1 MKKIVVYVLIAALA
15 IPFIPRA
22 AWAESVFDRA
32 RTGPPRLRLERS
44 QDTGG
49 LGAALASTSGA
60 VGAPAAVA
68 TGVSPLKA
76 GASSLC
82 LPGFGEQRLGATLR
96 AKVFL
101 GLEAVGW
108 ISVAGFLWAGHS
120 RENAYKSYA
129 VVFAGVTGTDH
140 SDDYYK
146 TIGEYMA
153 SDGPGGYNESVR
165 RDARDLYYPNVEAMD
180 AYYRARAIT
189 GDEGWSWRD
198 ESSYGRY
205 GSLRDGS
212 RFANR
217 VALYSAFGLAALRIV
232 SAADA
237 VRLARMDG
245 SPAAGE
251 GKTSIGFEPAPR
263 GMALYVQRS
272 F

>member
-1 MKKIVVYVLIAALA
+1 MKTIVVYVLIAALA

-22 AWAESVFDRA
+22 ALAESVFDCA

-44 QDTGG
+44 QDTRG
-49 LGAALASTSGA
+49 LDAVLASSSGDSGA
-60 VGAPAAVA
+60 PGAVA
-68 TGVSPLKA
+68 TGVSPLRA

-82 LPGFGEQRLGATLR
+82 LPGLGEQRLGATMR
-96 AKVFL
+96 AKVFF

-108 ISVAGFLWAGHS
+108 ITVASFLWAGHS
-120 RENAYKSYA
+120 RANAYKEYA
-129 VVFAGVTGTDH
+129 VVFAGITGTDH

-146 TIGEYMA
+146 TIGEYLA

-165 RDARDLYYPNVEAMD
+165 REARDLYYPNVEAMD
-180 AYYRARAIT
+180 AYYHAHAIT
-189 GDEGWSWRD
+189 GDKGWSWRD
-198 ESSYGRY
+198 ESTYGRY

-212 RFANR
+212 RFDNR

-237 VRLARMDG
+237 VRLARIDG
-245 SPAAGE
+245 RSAAAE
-251 GKTSIGFEPAPR
+251 GRTSIGFEPAPR

>member
-1 MKKIVVYVLIAALA
+1 MKTIVVYVLIAALA
-15 IPFIPRA
+15 IPFVPRGA
-22 AWAESVFDRA
+22 LAESVFDRP
-32 RTGPPRLRLERS
+32 RTGPPQLRLERFP
-44 QDTGG
+44 DTRILDAG
-49 LGAALASTSGA
+49 LASAGGAAP
-60 VGAPAAVA
+60 APAAGA
-68 TGVSPLKA
+68 AGLSPLKA

-82 LPGFGEQRLGATLR
+82 VPGLGEQRLGATLR
-96 AKVFL
+96 AKVFFA
-101 GLEAVGW
+101 LEAVGW
-108 ISVAGFLWAGHS
+108 ISVASFLWAGHS
-120 RENAYKSYA
+120 RANAYKEYA

-146 TIGEYMA
+146 TISQYMGNE
-153 SDGPGGYNESVR
+153 GPGGYNENVR
-165 RDARDLYYPNVEAMD
+165 REARDIYYPDVEAMD
-180 AYYRARAIT
+180 AYYRAHAIT

-198 ESSYGRY
+198 ESAYGRY

-212 RFANR
+212 HFANR

-245 SPAAGE
+245 RPAAGE

-263 GMALYVQRS
+263 GMALCVQRS